1 MAYWHKRINDFST
14 SSDIALLIRS
24 VTPLAYIISHS
35 EPFSDSISFEAVVM
49 FSLPFRLF
57 ILTQEQILVH
67 QEELNR
73 LVSYASNKIYLR
85 QIRYCYNN
93 HGRTNQ
99 ITSSLRMS
107 A

>member
-35 EPFSDSISFEAVVM
+35 ESLLDSISFEALVM

-57 ILTQEQILVH
+57 ILTGT
-67 QEELNR
+67 NPC
-73 LVSYASNKIYLR
+73 VSGRTQSVSFLR
-85 QIRYCYNN
+85 Q
-93 HGRTNQ
+93 
-99 ITSSLRMS
+99 
-107 A
+107 

>member
-57 ILTQEQILVH
+57 ILTGTNPCTSGRAES
-67 QEELNR
+67 
-73 LVSYASNKIYLR
+73 VSFLR
-85 QIRYCYNN
+85 Q
-93 HGRTNQ
+93 
-99 ITSSLRMS
+99 
-107 A
+107 

>member
-24 VTPLAYIISHS
+24 VTPLVYIISHS
-35 EPFSDSISFEAVVM
+35 EPLLDSISFEAVVM

-57 ILTQEQILVH
+57 I
-67 QEELNR
+67 
-73 LVSYASNKIYLR
+73 R